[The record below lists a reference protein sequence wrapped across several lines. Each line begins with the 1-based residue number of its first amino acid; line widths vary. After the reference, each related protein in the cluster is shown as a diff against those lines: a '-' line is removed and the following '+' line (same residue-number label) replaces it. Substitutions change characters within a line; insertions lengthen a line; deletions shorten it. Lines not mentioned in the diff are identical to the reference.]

1 MQVTGSDFYR
11 FFLELLK
18 TQAKRRCYT
27 LAYWLDSPQL
37 ICILYRN
44 YEHQCITIIYLPT
57 SRPVIYIPLVL
68 WIWFK
73 ENRFFI
79 EMNPSCENCHVKSMV
94 YCLTSFIKQRPLS
107 VSPWGCHVLKA
118 EFKWAGRWFFLGIPA
133 GFESCGRLRWGG
145 RNPCRGLVERMPEM
159 TAGWQT
165 WIHKITVN
173 HCGWRDRQA
182 LREKELKACLIC
194 LIFIH
199 YVY

>member
-1 MQVTGSDFYR
+1 MLHIGILVR
-11 FFLELLK
+11 FSTINLYIVQKLWAPMYHYNLFTVE
-18 TQAKRRCYT
+18 TQE
-27 LAYWLDSPQL
+27 SG
-37 ICILYRN
+37 I
-44 YEHQCITIIYLPT
+44 LPT

-94 YCLTSFIKQRPLS
+94 YCLTSFMKQRPLS

-182 LREKELKACLIC
+182 LREN
-194 LIFIH
+194 
-199 YVY
+199 